1 LDRNTELHDFD
12 EEAFSRKLVKEFDSE
27 GVKGIGVGQSGS
39 SPKYEWLKK

>member
-12 EEAFSRKLVKEFDSE
+12 EEAFSRKLVNDSE